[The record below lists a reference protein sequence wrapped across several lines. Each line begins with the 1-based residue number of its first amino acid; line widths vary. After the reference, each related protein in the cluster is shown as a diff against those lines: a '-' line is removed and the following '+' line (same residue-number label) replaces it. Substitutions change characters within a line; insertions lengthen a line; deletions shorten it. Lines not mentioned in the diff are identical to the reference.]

1 VTLFGGGSRCRIKL
15 KSDVKTLHLATEI
28 IECLAKSSLFMEEK
42 IAALEIAK
50 LALEAE
56 GVRVGPDPFS
66 K

>member
-1 VTLFGGGSRCRIKL
+1 
-15 KSDVKTLHLATEI
+15 VKTLHLATEI

-56 GVRVGPDPFS
+56 GVRVGPDPLS
-66 K
+66 KD